1 MRATGSVRP
10 CTVGVCGSRDASTT
24 MLSAGVL
31 LTRMAMT
38 LALGTTAAEPT
49 KRTPKVYSNPLMSLA
64 IVGGFGLLLF
74 LFSAGKE
81 LLDGFY
87 RADGREIIATITWCG
102 YTSSANSRSVRYTFT
117 LPDGRSFKGSQTGY
131 GGTVGETILV
141 AYLPSNPSFNR
152 VAGSER
158 QGQKWLPFLAVAGI
172 FFMFAGVRSY
182 VVLRRQA

>member
-1 MRATGSVRP
+1 MRATGFERT
-10 CTVGVCGSRDASTT
+10 CTPGVWG
-24 MLSAGVL
+24 
-31 LTRMAMT
+31 TRGCITDNALIGACTSMAMT
-38 LALGTTAAEPT
+38 TGVETT
-49 KRTPKVYSNPLMSLA
+49 KRGPKVYSNPLLSLA

-74 LFSAGKE
+74 LFSAGKT
-81 LLDGFY
+81 LLDHVY
-87 RADGREIIATITWCG
+87 RTDGREILATVTWSG